1 MSSKNSNQTHEE
13 VDKKPHSRIST
24 TDGGVSSGYRL
35 RKIIPKHVRGDA
47 GVVIEDQ
54 DQDHHENKDMKLD
67 THQDP
72 ERISGEMANL
82 DPVNIRLECRVI
94 DSGEE

>member
-24 TDGGVSSGYRL
+24 TDGGVSSRYRL
-35 RKIIPKHVRGDA
+35 RKIISKYVRGDV

-54 DQDHHENKDMKLD
+54 DQKYD
-67 THQDP
+67 TYQDF
-72 ERISGEMANL
+72 ERISGEMVNL

-94 DSGEE
+94 DNGEK